1 MGVNK
6 NFPRV
11 VILELGGE
19 EVIEVGLRTGL
30 EGGVRR
36 TFYPE
41 ETGQLVLGPSSLQLK
56 CGVHAK

>member
-1 MGVNK
+1 M
-6 NFPRV
+6 
-11 VILELGGE
+11 LELGGE

-30 EGGVRR
+30 EGRVRR

-41 ETGQLVLGPSSLQLK
+41 EMDKLELGPTPLQLK